1 LSRPTSGYSSFDR
14 SPVSTALGSIEDA
27 SGVETSSEGEAGA
40 AVGFAVWTV
49 GVATFE
55 GAA

>member
-1 LSRPTSGYSSFDR
+1 
-14 SPVSTALGSIEDA
+14 
-27 SGVETSSEGEAGA
+27 VETLSEGDGGA
-40 AVGFAVWTV
+40 AVGFAVCTV

>member
-1 LSRPTSGYSSFDR
+1 MSRPTSGYSSFDR
-14 SPVSTALGSIEDA
+14 SPVSTALGSIEEA
-27 SGVETSSEGEAGA
+27 SGVETLSEGDGGA
-40 AVGFAVWTV
+40 AVGFAVCTV